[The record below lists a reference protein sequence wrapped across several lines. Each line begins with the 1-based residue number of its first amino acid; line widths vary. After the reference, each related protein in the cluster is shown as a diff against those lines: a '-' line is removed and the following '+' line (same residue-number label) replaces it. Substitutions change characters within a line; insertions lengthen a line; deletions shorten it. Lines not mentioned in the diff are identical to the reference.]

1 MTRQNQMKDLAPG
14 TTLYLFDDAVARTWD
29 PFAQTRPVGEILFG
43 AFLLRERTER
53 FFGLPAA
60 AHIAAPGL
68 EGFEE
73 EGAPPA
79 LAATLVPRDGARI
92 VVSTRFV
99 PDPSHPMSPDASGAI
114 QSATCGLQVVRL
126 VAGGD
131 TVGWVLPPGL
141 PLPQQ
146 FLSSNANPEAPAG
159 GVPLE
164 IELAGESLSAPW
176 ELVEANSDRLRRDL
190 PFLPDLHR
198 PEGARSLPEL
208 PGVTRLGDADVTAGD
223 DVEVDPGVILDTR
236 PGPIYLADGVR
247 IRSFTT
253 LVGPAFIGPGSLL
266 LGGVIEAVSCGPVCR
281 LRGEIAS
288 SVILGYTNKAH
299 DGYLGHSLVGRW
311 VNLGAFTTN
320 SDLKNNYGSIR
331 VPRGPASEVD
341 TGRIKVGVFLGDH
354 VKTGIGTLM
363 GAGTVVGA
371 GSNVFGGGI
380 APRWLLPFSWSGP
393 GSTTPWLLDA
403 FLDTASRAMSRR
415 GITLSPGMRDFL
427 TRAWVSAHGTGP
439 RERNP

>member
-1 MTRQNQMKDLAPG
+1 MKNLAPG
-14 TTLYLFDDAVARTWD
+14 TALYLFDDAVARTWD

-60 AHIAAPGL
+60 ANIAAPGL

-79 LAATLVPRDGARI
+79 IPAALVPRDGTRI

-99 PDPSHPMSPDASGAI
+99 PDISHPASLDASGAI
-114 QSATCGLQVVRL
+114 QSATRGLQVARL
-126 VAGGD
+126 VAGGA
-131 TVGWVLPPGL
+131 TVGWILPPGVTL
-141 PLPQQ
+141 PPQL
-146 FLSSNANPEAPAG
+146 LSDGATPEDPAG
-159 GVPLE
+159 GVPLD
-164 IELAGESLSAPW
+164 IEMAGGCLSAPW
-176 ELVEANSDRLRRDL
+176 ELVEANADRLIRDL
-190 PFLPDLHR
+190 SSIADPPLPGGNQLLPDL
-198 PEGARSLPEL
+198 
-208 PGVTRLGDADVTAGD
+208 PGVIRIGDADVTAAA
-223 DVEVDPGVILDTR
+223 DVEVDPGVVLDTR
-236 PGPIYLADGVR
+236 PGPIHLAAGVR

-266 LGGVIEAVSCGPVCR
+266 VGGVIEAVSCGPVCR
-281 LRGEIAS
+281 LRGEISS

-331 VPRGPASEVD
+331 VPRGPESEVD

-380 APRWLLPFSWSGP
+380 TPRWLPPFSWAGP
-393 GSTTPWLLDA
+393 QGTTPWLLDP
-403 FLDTASRAMSRR
+403 FLETASRAMSRR
-415 GITLSPGMRDFL
+415 EVNLSSGMQGLL
-427 TRAWVSAHGTGP
+427 TRAWHSAHVSGP
-439 RERNP
+439 RGRES